1 MEEGGS
7 GLVVEVFVVAD
18 QAGPAGLC
26 WKWSGGAESF
36 GSALARGCARSCA
49 FCAWKSLGSF
59 PQGGTVS
66 ASEMEVMCQPGG
78 TGGIGNMLRMRRRLL

>member
-26 WKWSGGAESF
+26 WKWSRGAEPWHRNVPGLVPSVL
-36 GSALARGCARSCA
+36 GRVLVPSRRVAPCQQVRWRSCV
-49 FCAWKSLGSF
+49 SLGALGES
-59 PQGGTVS
+59 GTCS
-66 ASEMEVMCQPGG
+66 G
-78 TGGIGNMLRMRRRLL
+78 